1 VKLVIHA
8 GFPNTGAWAFQAA
21 CAEARSALAGVG
33 VCYPDL
39 VETGSGRGH
48 ADLAAA
54 LARDD
59 FDAVDRL
66 LGAISMQGIVRQ
78 CRVVLLSAEEF
89 SGPDLTAE
97 RLERLRRHARECFDA
112 VELVVLVRSPQSLA
126 YHAVRQALPHFGFAF
141 WNNEGHAARLAKY
154 AAGQQDR
161 YRAAAGPG
169 LREVDYDALAAS
181 ARFCNGVLQACVPE
195 LPADIAVLPERWG
208 NFDAPMLDPYA
219 VFAPLL
225 RAAIAKAQGAN
236 PYAASVQEELERV
249 LPREALRTLVA
260 HADMARIST
269 LLAGAVEAAVA
280 EAAAA
285 GWSTATPR

>member
-1 VKLVIHA
+1 MPRRRSSRSPTSAWWATCSRSCPSWSARFDATRPHPIRRHPRTRARPRPEHRIAVKLVIHA

-89 SGPDLTAE
+89 SGPD
-97 RLERLRRHARECFDA
+97 
-112 VELVVLVRSPQSLA
+112 
-126 YHAVRQALPHFGFAF
+126 
-141 WNNEGHAARLAKY
+141 
-154 AAGQQDR
+154 
-161 YRAAAGPG
+161 
-169 LREVDYDALAAS
+169 
-181 ARFCNGVLQACVPE
+181 
-195 LPADIAVLPERWG
+195 
-208 NFDAPMLDPYA
+208 
-219 VFAPLL
+219 
-225 RAAIAKAQGAN
+225 
-236 PYAASVQEELERV
+236 
-249 LPREALRTLVA
+249 
-260 HADMARIST
+260 
-269 LLAGAVEAAVA
+269 
-280 EAAAA
+280 
-285 GWSTATPR
+285 